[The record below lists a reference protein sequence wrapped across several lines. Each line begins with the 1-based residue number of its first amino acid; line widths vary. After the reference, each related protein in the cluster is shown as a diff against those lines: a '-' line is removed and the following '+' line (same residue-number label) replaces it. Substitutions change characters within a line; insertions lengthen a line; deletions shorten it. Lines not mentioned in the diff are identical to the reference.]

1 MKHSAPPCRALSL
14 ALALLLA
21 SPTIRAAST
30 DIADVPMAVT
40 TRAAPNIMF
49 VLDDSGSMQW
59 EILPD
64 DVMVAYYVFP
74 RLTTG
79 IYGGTDYSNQVPTTT
94 NNIYNARMRSYHINK
109 LYYNPAVTYRPW
121 ANPDGT
127 LWPNANP
134 TCAWHNP
141 ANTSKGCRNLTT
153 NLTES
158 ADLWVGTG
166 SGGYQTYYPATYF
179 RFDGTPGNSTHENDF
194 SKYTKIEIKST
205 TPTYIGEGR
214 NNRTDCANAAAA
226 TCTYAEEI
234 QNFAN
239 WYTYYRSRV
248 LAARAG
254 VGHAFSRLPDT
265 PRVGFGAINKG
276 ATPVDGVSTSTVIRG
291 VRPFS
296 GTDRANFFST
306 LYGHTIP
313 AANTPLRKALDDV
326 GKYFMRTDN
335 AGPWGDNPGSS
346 TSTTPHAYCRQNY
359 TVLMTDG
366 YWNSTGASTA
376 TGNVDGT
383 NGPAITGTDV
393 LNNNAAITYQY
404 QAPSGSPPYANPRT
418 VKAAPYSDGWSNTLA
433 DVAMYYWN
441 HDLRPDLPNKLR
453 YTSEDEAFWQHMVTY
468 TVGLGVFG
476 SIDPST
482 CPPPYTA
489 TACYSISWPQPS
501 AGGTYQNVDDLFHA
515 AINGHGMFFSA
526 ADPTQFAQGLIT
538 ALNNIVGREG
548 AAAAITVS
556 NPYVTSS
563 DNSAF
568 ISGYN
573 SGAWYGELNAYAINL
588 ATGLPDL
595 TQPKWSQPAQDQL
608 DAKPWTSRKIA
619 TFNGSAGIPF
629 TWSGLGTTLQN
640 RLHSPVSPPG
650 TADGQYVLDFLRGD
664 RTKEN
669 TDYRQRTHVLGDIIN
684 AEAVYVPPPR
694 ANYGDNGYAAFK
706 TAHASRTKML
716 YQGANDG
723 MLHAFNADTGEE
735 LWAYVPGLLL
745 NMNLGTYT
753 GTSSLV
759 NLSRRTGFTHLYYV
773 DATPVSGDVD
783 FSNTS
788 GNLPNPPAPD
798 WRTILVGGL
807 GKGGR
812 GYYALDITNPSANS
826 DADVAAKVLWEFP
839 NAGTPTCSNVN
850 TQDGCRQ
857 NIGYSFGTPVIV
869 KTQSRGWVV
878 LVTSGYNNGSDTGG
892 DGQGHLFVL
901 DAKTGALIKDIRTGV
916 GSSSDPSGLAY
927 ISAYVQN
934 GDVDATTDYV
944 YGGDLKGNVWRFDL
958 TGNVNSWDVKK
969 LATLVDASGNY
980 QPITTPPELAELAT
994 LGKRVVYV
1002 GTGRYLG
1009 ASDIPGTPGANSHAS
1024 QTQSLYALLDDQSN
1038 NPTISPLRSNLVQQ
1052 TLSVSGSTVT
1062 VSPSSVNWNTKKGW
1076 FVDFSNTTA
1085 TTPSTVGQRVIGAPF
1100 LALGTLV
1107 VSTNV
1112 PNTDPCE
1119 PGGSSWIYFFDYAF
1133 STSVYGST
1141 LSGSG
1146 QFLGNSLASRPTVI
1160 MLPNGQPKWLTQQS
1174 DQTQQGGSVPVSTS
1188 GSAKRRIMWREIVD
1202 Q

>member
-1 MKHSAPPCRALSL
+1 MNRPSRLSPW
-14 ALALLLA
+14 LALLATALPMA
-21 SPTIRAAST
+21 HAAST

-59 EILPD
+59 ELLPD
-64 DVMVAYYVFP
+64 ELTYTPYVFP
-74 RLTTG
+74 RLVSG
-79 IYGGTDYSNQVPTTT
+79 VYGGSDYSNTAPTPD
-94 NNIYNARMRSYHINK
+94 NNDAFNARSRSKDINK

-121 ANPDGT
+121 ANADGT
-127 LWPNANP
+127 LWPAASP
-134 TCAWHNP
+134 TCAYHNP
-141 ANTSKGCRNLTT
+141 ADPSKGCRNLTT
-153 NLTES
+153 TLTES
-158 ADLWVGTG
+158 ATWCKVGATWPGSWSCSTG
-166 SGGYQTYYPATYF
+166 SKSYYPATYF
-179 RFDGTPGNSTHENDF
+179 RLDSGTGTTWSNF
-194 SKYTKIEIKST
+194 TKVEIKPS
-205 TPTYIGEGR
+205 TPTYTGEGR
-214 NNRTDCANAAAA
+214 ENRTDCANAATA

-254 VGHAFSRLPDT
+254 VGHAFSRLPET

-276 ATPVDGVSTSTVIRG
+276 STTVDGVATATIIKG
-291 VRPFS
+291 VRPFT
-296 GTDRANFFST
+296 GTDRTNFFST
-306 LYGHTIP
+306 LYNHVIP
-313 AANTPLRKALDDV
+313 AAGTPLRRALDDV

-366 YWNSTGASTA
+366 YWNSAAASTA
-376 TGNVDGT
+376 TGNVDNT
-383 NGPAITGTDV
+383 NGPLISGTDPATG
-393 LNNNAAITYQY
+393 AALSYQY
-404 QAPSGSPPYANPRT
+404 KAPTGSPPYSNPQT
-418 VKAAPYSDGWSNTLA
+418 VKAAPYSDNWSDTLA
-433 DVAMYYWN
+433 DVAMYYWYR
-441 HDLRPDLPNKLR
+441 DLRPDLPNKLR
-453 YTSEDEAFWQHMVTY
+453 RTAEDEAFWQHMVTY
-468 TVGLGVFG
+468 TVGLGVVG
-476 SIDPST
+476 SINPAT
-482 CPPPYTA
+482 CPPPYNG
-489 TACYSISWPQPS
+489 TACYGISWPQPS
-501 AGGTYQNVDDLFHA
+501 ASGTFENVDDLFHA
-515 AINGHGMFFSA
+515 AINGHGRFFSA
-526 ADPTQFAQGLIT
+526 SNPTEFAQGLID
-538 ALNNIVGREG
+538 ALNNIIGREG

-573 SGAWYGELNAYAINL
+573 SGNWFGELNAYAIDL
-588 ATGLPDL
+588 VTGLPDL
-595 TQPKWSQPAQDQL
+595 SAPKWVSPAQIQL
-608 DAKPWTSRKIA
+608 DAMPWSSRKIA
-619 TFNGSAGIPF
+619 TYNGSSGIPF
-629 TWSGLGTTLQN
+629 TWSSLPSSLKS
-640 RLHSPVSPPG
+640 RLNTPVSPPG
-650 TADGQYVLDFLRGD
+650 TSDGEKVLDFLRGD
-664 RTKEN
+664 RSREN
-669 TDYRQRTHVLGDIIN
+669 VDYRGRTHILGDIIN

-694 ANYGDNGYAAFK
+694 ANYGDSGYAAFK
-706 TAHASRTKML
+706 TTQASRTKML

-723 MLHAFNADTGEE
+723 MLHAFKADTGEE
-735 LWAYVPGLLL
+735 MWAYVPGILL
-745 NMNLGTYT
+745 NTNLGSYT

-759 NLSRRTGFTHLYYV
+759 NLSLRTGFTHLNYI

-783 FSNTS
+783 FNNTASSS
-788 GNLPNPPAPD
+788 GSPD
-798 WRTILVGGL
+798 WHTILVGGL

-812 GYYALDITNPSANS
+812 GYYALDITNPSASS

-839 NAGTPTCSNVN
+839 NNSTPPSVKK
-850 TQDGCRQ
+850 
-857 NIGYSFGTPVIV
+857 NIGYSFGTPIIV
-869 KTQSRGWVV
+869 KTQNKGWVV

-901 DAKTGALIKDIRTGV
+901 DAKTGNLIKDISTGV
-916 GSSSDPSGLAY
+916 GSSTDPSGLAF

-958 TGNVNSWDVKK
+958 TGASGSWNVKK

-1009 ASDIPGTPGANSHAS
+1009 QSDIPGTTGANAHAT
-1024 QTQSLYALLDDQSN
+1024 QTQSLYALLDDLSP
-1038 NPTISPLRSNLVQQ
+1038 NPLINPLRSNLVQQ
-1052 TLSVSGSTVT
+1052 TISVSGSTVSIT
-1062 VSPSSVNWNTKKGW
+1062 PTTVNWNTKKGW
-1076 FVDFSNTTA
+1076 FVDFPNTTA
-1085 TTPSTVGQRVIGAPF
+1085 TTPSTVGQRVIGAPV

-1107 VSTNV
+1107 VTTNV
-1112 PNTDPCE
+1112 PNSDPCE

-1133 STSVYGST
+1133 SSSVYGST
-1141 LSGSG
+1141 LSASG
-1146 QFLGNSLASRPTVI
+1146 MSLGNALASRPTVI

-1174 DQTQQGGSVPVSTS
+1174 DQTQKGGSVPVTTS